1 MLLKVTMGQNSDD
14 ISRDR
19 SRKAI
24 NSLSKETKKIGK
36 FLISVIDGTA
46 KDEHVAKDGKVVMK
60 PAPLNVRV
68 QAAKTYKEMVLD
80 KLTPDVKDN
89 QKKASTEGKSMVSA
103 LKELHEKSLVKKT
116 SVSPST
122 EQAQG

>member
-1 MLLKVTMGQNSDD
+1 MGTSSDD
-14 ISRDR
+14 AARDR

-36 FLISVIDGTA
+36 FLLGVIDGTE
-46 KDEHVAKDGKVVMK
+46 KDEHTTKDGKVVMK

-89 QKKASTEGKSMVSA
+89 QKKVTTEGKSMVAA
-103 LKELHEKSLVKKT
+103 LKELHEKSQLKK
-116 SVSPST
+116 
-122 EQAQG
+122 